1 MDANRRSEGAE
12 FVSRACSS
20 GLHVKG
26 LTLGLE
32 NPGNSGRS
40 DVAKIWGVRV
50 GGDKASKTG
59 HREVVKAPESH
70 VRVWMSFCSWGGAP
84 EKFSQRGLN

>member
-20 GLHVKG
+20 GLHVKA

-70 VRVWMSFCSWGGAP
+70 VKEFGFHSVHGEELLKSFR
-84 EKFSQRGLN
+84 RGD